1 MRPEKKSNKR
11 IDEFEKE
18 SATKKGDLFKHKPN
32 KLQQLWRNL
41 YSSTKNSMSRGAQ
54 HVNKIISWARKDNWR
69 RKKK

>member
-1 MRPEKKSNKR
+1 MKPSGKSNKR

-18 SATKKGDLFKHKPN
+18 PAIKKGELFKHKPN
-32 KLQQLWRNL
+32 KLKQLWQKL
-41 YSSTKNSMSRGAQ
+41 YHSTINNISRGAQ